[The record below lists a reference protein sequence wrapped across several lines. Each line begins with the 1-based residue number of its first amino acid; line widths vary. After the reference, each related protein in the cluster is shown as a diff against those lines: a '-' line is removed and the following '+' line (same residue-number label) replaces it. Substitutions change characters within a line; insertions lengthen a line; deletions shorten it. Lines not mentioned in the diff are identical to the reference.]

1 MPDST
6 SSVFRIFRG
15 FIVLA
20 VLIFAGIARAELV
33 GPVVGVLDGDTI
45 DVLVERQPVRVRLA
59 QIDGTVAKLAMRQ
72 PFVLFK
78 GLTFQKLC
86 LGVSSFSVQ

>member
-45 DVLVERQPVRVRLA
+45 D
-59 QIDGTVAKLAMRQ
+59 GSVAKIGGSQR
-72 PFVLFK
+72 
-78 GLTFQKLC
+78 
-86 LGVSSFSVQ
+86 